1 MVLSCL
7 YVNRSDRIHN
17 ETKPIQWSL
26 VFEMKRQN
34 QNRKFTGLKLKK
46 SSKKKQQQQKS
57 NNFATHLYT
66 HTQTHW
72 FGWEIVIFVSFNW
85 TEENVAH
92 QIRNCV
98 DRQECSVQSI
108 YV

>member
-1 MVLSCL
+1 MV
-7 YVNRSDRIHN
+7 VGIWN
-17 ETKPIQWSL
+17 ET
-26 VFEMKRQN
+26 
-34 QNRKFTGLKLKK
+34 TK
-46 SSKKKQQQQKS
+46 SKSKIYRLEIEEKQQKKQQQQKS

-66 HTQTHW
+66 RTQTHW
-72 FGWEIVIFVSFNW
+72 FRWEIVIFVSFNW

-92 QIRNCV
+92 LIRNCV